1 MAKLLRVVNREQCIG
16 CYSCMYAC
24 SRTWAK
30 AITVEKSAIRI
41 RNYAGVEGA
50 FSIRP
55 CVGCDIPDCAAACP
69 TAALTRRKFGGV
81 QLDASKCISCG
92 ACIHGCSIKAL
103 QWDNEK
109 SMPIVCHHC
118 SVCTQ
123 FCPRDVIAMVDTPRE
138 A

>member
-16 CYSCMYAC
+16 CYSCMYSC

-50 FSIRP
+50 FSVRP
-55 CVGCDIPDCAAACP
+55 CVGCDIPDCASACP
-69 TAALTRRKFGGV
+69 TSALTRRKFGGV
-81 QLDASKCISCG
+81 QLDASKCINCG
-92 ACIHGCSIKAL
+92 ACVQACAFKAL
-103 QWDNEK
+103 QWDTEK
-109 SMPIVCHHC
+109 RQPLVCHHC
-118 SVCTQ
+118 GVCTQ